1 MKHDIIV
8 FLNGY
13 LVKHVIHF
21 HKDLKYLKSC
31 RNTPSRLCKRS
42 LFLSYSRIEQNIG
55 HRTYRETKDMATE
68 YSAAKGVFESVMDE
82 NGYGHWVRKP
92 LEVDMFHL

>member
-1 MKHDIIV
+1 M
-8 FLNGY
+8 
-13 LVKHVIHF
+13 
-21 HKDLKYLKSC
+21 
-31 RNTPSRLCKRS
+31 
-42 LFLSYSRIEQNIG
+42 
-55 HRTYRETKDMATE
+55 TYRETKDMATE